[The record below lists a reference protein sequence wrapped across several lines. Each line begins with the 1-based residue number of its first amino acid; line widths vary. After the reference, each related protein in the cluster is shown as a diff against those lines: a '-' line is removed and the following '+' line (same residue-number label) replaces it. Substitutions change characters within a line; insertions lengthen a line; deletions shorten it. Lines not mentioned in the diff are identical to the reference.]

1 MSRAWLPGPPLP
13 EIDQLVLSPT
23 SSHTLSN
30 LPNHQSSKSSNA
42 RFNSHSSLG
51 SSSTSEQP
59 ILLSQEMIMGA
70 RSDHCCPNTPN
81 SQQLNHQWP
90 NTFGN
95 DSGSFRDD
103 HRKRKR
109 NRTMQSCLPCHTNK
123 RKCDRGRPC
132 KRCLS
137 LGTTGLCVYETEDPR
152 MLENL
157 DTNDP
162 AWEVIRLRE
171 RVAELEGVVR
181 CLKGRPNPKQRST
194 GGSGPRDQT
203 SNLGSPS
210 GGLTSPTYARP
221 HSQSVSG
228 VPWSPATTE
237 NSTML
242 DIVQGK
248 CRANS
253 SANGSQPNSPSCEPV
268 THHPQP
274 LRATYP
280 FRGELESVNSDSD
293 KGSNYHYSLMN
304 APILR
309 PASCPPC
316 IAELGNV
323 IQDDDDSDNGQKVF
337 LGNVSTGALIRKLQG
352 ITSPTQ
358 LNRTLS
364 TQPHTNREKT
374 ALITTKVAYMGLFG
388 GEIGRRW
395 AFDLPGSNEPKGI
408 VDFLRDLL
416 PCREYS
422 QELLNIFLEEVDC
435 LYHGWHTPTL
445 TGYYDQFF
453 SLSKAEQHAF
463 PMHKLSV
470 ISAIITVT
478 ICLTRRMFGDE
489 HDTHR
494 ETWASYRNRL
504 KLWQSDNSRLLASL
518 TVDCLKKA
526 SYLGHPSLECIQAQI
541 ILSLYMVNNG
551 RCTDAWCFI
560 GGFIK
565 QAQCLGLHIDPKKLD
580 PNQTTLDQE
589 VKRRIWWA
597 IQTWDISLSI
607 AFGWPAGVTLNDTDM
622 PQDRNDESLSHPDAR
637 PEAPE
642 LPPNGVT
649 DMSYH
654 VYNWEACQYAH
665 HMMDKIFRQARWRW
679 HKQGSTDGAPGEED
693 VKYTDVI
700 QLDKAIRAWYKAI
713 PAEMRFE
720 PDPLSFEATQIGAQ
734 LPDSN
739 VFYPSSSG
747 VDVKDI
753 KMRNPKWAKQAL
765 MLAIS
770 HNTILLLLH
779 RPFIGESSQGSS
791 NTSLKDYQL
800 SSRVRCLRS
809 SQVIIEAQRLLVQL
823 FPTTHRMWYGWYK
836 TFHAAMTSAWIS
848 LLQSDKGAIFQIGAR
863 CVEMAIEAFGMVDV
877 DENSVQNDH
886 TQACSQLKAI
896 QKFISR
902 GSGSKNLI
910 CPLDTIGMT
919 GTNGGLTSYPPL
931 SRSEWVNPGDRNPF
945 ARAMYS
951 EEMNFMSPTS
961 LRLTHPAIPSHMMY
975 HTSSFVSP
983 LSPQDPSS
991 HSLNP
996 SPPSAQCE
1004 SSGHVTQDDES
1015 RNPPMKIEVF
1025 DHGQPPHTSASLPRG
1040 MSFNQSDQQQLYHS
1054 QANQSSQDQQSHSSA
1069 QNDNI
1074 HSTESHTSHHS
1085 QQSAQLL
1092 SSPQFNH
1099 GSNLVR
1105 NFLPAPVP
1113 LGMAGMY
1120 PTSHPSTLY
1129 APPHGFGSLPFS
1141 DMRSGHMSVQMIPN
1155 VAFPI
1160 DCGQNGNRVNEN
1172 GSTSNSNN
1180 RFNYSTSSDTNG
1192 GVDLNRVSTTTD
1204 TPVTCSINSIS
1215 PW

>member
-1 MSRAWLPGPPLP
+1 MSRAWLHEPPIPQL
-13 EIDQLVLSPT
+13 DQLALSPT
-23 SSHTLSN
+23 SSHTLSALAN
-30 LPNHQSSKSSNA
+30 QPSKPSNA
-42 RFNSHSSLG
+42 RFNSHPSLG
-51 SSSTSEQP
+51 SPSTTEQS

-70 RSDHCCPNTPN
+70 RSDQCCSNTPN
-81 SQQLNHQWP
+81 SQQLIHPWP
-90 NTFGN
+90 NSFGN
-95 DSGSFRDD
+95 EPGLYDRNHDD

-132 KRCLS
+132 RRCLG
-137 LGTTGLCVYETEDPR
+137 LGTTGLCVYETEDPKL
-152 MLENL
+152 LENL

-203 SNLGSPS
+203 SNLGSSS
-210 GGLTSPTYARP
+210 GSLTSPTFARP

-228 VPWSPATTE
+228 VTWSPTTTE
-237 NSTML
+237 NSTIL
-242 DIVQGK
+242 DIVQGR
-248 CRANS
+248 CRVNS
-253 SANGSQPNSPSCEPV
+253 SSNGSQPNSPSCEPI
-268 THHPQP
+268 TQHPQP
-274 LRATYP
+274 LRGTNL
-280 FRGELESVNSDSD
+280 FKGELESINSDSD
-293 KGSNYHYSLMN
+293 RGGNYHYSLMN

-316 IAELGNV
+316 MTELGNV

-337 LGNVSTGALIRKLQG
+337 LGSVSTGSLIRKLQG
-352 ITSPTQ
+352 ITSPSQ
-358 LNRTLS
+358 LNRNLS
-364 TQPHTNREKT
+364 AQPHANREKT
-374 ALITTKVAYMGLFG
+374 GLITTKVAYMGLFG
-388 GEIGRRW
+388 GEIGRKW

-408 VDFLRDLL
+408 VDFLRNLL
-416 PCREYS
+416 PCPDYS
-422 QELLNIFLEEVDC
+422 QELLGIFLQEVDC

-445 TGYYDQFF
+445 TGYYHQFF
-453 SLSKAEQHAF
+453 HLSESEQHGF

-478 ICLTRRMFGDE
+478 ICLTRRIFGDE
-489 HDTHR
+489 HDPHR
-494 ETWASYRNRL
+494 ESTAMYRNRL
-504 KLWQSDNSRLLASL
+504 KHWQSHNSRLLASL

-622 PQDRNDESLSHPDAR
+622 PQDRDEESLSDPEAR

-679 HKQGSTDGAPGEED
+679 HRQGSTDGAPREED

-700 QLDKAIRAWYKAI
+700 ELDKAIRAWYKAI
-713 PAEMRFE
+713 PADMRFE
-720 PDPLSFEATQIGAQ
+720 PEPLSFDTTQTGGQ
-734 LPDSN
+734 LPDPN

-747 VDVKDI
+747 VGVKDI
-753 KMRNPKWAKQAL
+753 KKRNPKWAKQAL

-791 NTSLKDYQL
+791 NLSLKDYQL

-848 LLQSDKGAIFQIGAR
+848 LLQSDKGPIFQIGAR
-863 CVEMAIEAFGMVDV
+863 CVEMAIEAFEMVVVDV
-877 DENSVQNDH
+877 DANSVQNDH
-886 TQACSQLKAI
+886 NQACSQLKAI

-910 CPLDTIGMT
+910 YPLESMGVT
-919 GTNGGLTSYPPL
+919 GTNGGIVNYTPVSKG
-931 SRSEWVNPGDRNPF
+931 EWVLPADCYPF
-945 ARAMYS
+945 ARALYT
-951 EEMNFMSPTS
+951 EETISPAPF
-961 LRLTHPAIPSHMMY
+961 RVGHPAIPGHMY
-975 HTSSFVSP
+975 HPPPFMSS

-991 HSLNP
+991 HRINP
-996 SPPSAQCE
+996 SPSSAQCE
-1004 SSGHVTQDDES
+1004 SSGRVTQDDKS
-1015 RNPPMKIEVF
+1015 RNPSMKMEVF
-1025 DHGQPPHTSASLPRG
+1025 DHGQTSHTSASLPRG
-1040 MSFNQSDQQQLYHS
+1040 MAFDQSDQQQIYHS
-1054 QANQSSQDQQSHSSA
+1054 QANQSSKDQQPHSSA

-1074 HSTESHTSHHS
+1074 HSTESHTNHHIHQSVPLLNSPRFSHAPS
-1085 QQSAQLL
+1085 
-1092 SSPQFNH
+1092 
-1099 GSNLVR
+1099 VR
-1105 NFLPAPVP
+1105 NFLPVHVGH
-1113 LGMAGMY
+1113 GMNGMY
-1120 PTSHPSTLY
+1120 PASNSLLY
-1129 APPHGFGSLPFS
+1129 APTHAFGSPHYP
-1141 DMRSGHMSVQMIPN
+1141 DIRGHMSEPMMPN
-1155 VAFPI
+1155 MAFQI
-1160 DCGQNGNRVNEN
+1160 DCGPNGNRVNEN
-1172 GSTSNSNN
+1172 GESNNSN
-1180 RFNYSTSSDTNG
+1180 RYNYPTSSDTNG
-1192 GVDLNRVSTTTD
+1192 VDMNRVSTTD
-1204 TPVTCSINSIS
+1204 TPLTCSINSIS
-1215 PW
+1215 W